1 MSLAPRGGN
10 MRRLVWWV
18 LFTLSGLWLQNFV
31 PGVDFLAPGIIICL
45 QEHLFVW
52 GGWLALLWIV
62 LQEGTGNTAFGATL
76 LLYGGLVGSYFV
88 LKCYFESGNIVFV
101 LLLSAILAGWHFI
114 VGSGLASL
122 QDITISRADLLRES
136 LIQFFVFPLIW
147 LIGSL
152 LYKKH
157 GAR

>member
-1 MSLAPRGGN
+1 V
-10 MRRLVWWV
+10 RRLVWWV

-31 PGVDFLAPGIIICL
+31 PGVDFLAPGLVICL
-45 QEHLFVW
+45 QEQLFVW

-62 LQEGTGNTAFGATL
+62 LQEGTGSTAFGATL

-101 LLLSAILAGWHFI
+101 LLLSFILAGWHFI

-122 QDITISRADLLRES
+122 QDISISRAELLRES
-136 LIQFFVFPLIW
+136 LIQLFVFPLIW
-147 LIGSL
+147 FLGSL
-152 LYKKH
+152 LYKKY